1 MHPRLGRH
9 WRRHFGQRELPPEL
23 APLMKGISETFDDVD
38 RERALV
44 ASAMDALSGEMLG
57 RLERAHHSEAQYRHL
72 FDALPLPALTVSE
85 DGETIRAWNA
95 AAHATFGWSASD
107 AVEVGAVAALA
118 IDGAAAPAWRAMMDS
133 ELPVEARFHARTG
146 RAVDVELVGHTVLI
160 DGATARLVLLR
171 DITTQRAAERARRDA
186 DARYRAVFAHSGVA
200 ILLLD
205 FDGVIEESNAVVY
218 DVLGYRPEELVG
230 RRSADLSTPEESRGT
245 HEPIQQLKAGLRDAF
260 TVEKRLIHKD
270 GRTVWVQLTV
280 SMLELAGVRKLS
292 VILQDITPRKEMEAQ
307 LVRQAF
313 SDDLTGLANRVLFR
327 DRLAHA
333 LERRGRTG
341 ASVGVLL
348 LDFDGFKRINDSLG
362 HAAGDELLVAAT
374 HRLVAC
380 VRADDTVARLGG
392 DEFAILIEQD
402 ATPDRLVAVA
412 ERILDALHAPILV
425 PSAGREVVVGAS
437 IGLAI
442 ADGSDDDES
451 VLRNADTAMYAAKAA
466 GRRQWRRFDPDM
478 HRSAVE
484 WLELE
489 SDLRTAVDR
498 ESLTLAY
505 QPIVTLQT
513 GALRGVEALLRW
525 VHPTRGVI
533 PPDRFV
539 PIAEEAGLIV
549 PLGRWVLRTACRQVA
564 EWSRMLDRPL
574 SLSVNVAARQF
585 ESATIVDDVRAALES
600 SGLDGSSLVLELTE
614 GDLIRFPGPVVER
627 LRALRALGVRIS
639 IDDFGTG
646 YSSLAQLQAFPVD
659 EIKIDRRFV
668 AQMERDDRDAAFV
681 GAILA
686 LGKSLSVEVVAE
698 GIEGS
703 GQQQLLADQGC
714 HLGQGYL
721 FGYPLP
727 AEAMGPLLTAS
738 LVPSLEPVG

>member
-1 MHPRLGRH
+1 
-9 WRRHFGQRELPPEL
+9 
-23 APLMKGISETFDDVD
+23 
-38 RERALV
+38 
-44 ASAMDALSGEMLG
+44 
-57 RLERAHHSEAQYRHL
+57 
-72 FDALPLPALTVSE
+72 
-85 DGETIRAWNA
+85 
-95 AAHATFGWSASD
+95 
-107 AVEVGAVAALA
+107 
-118 IDGAAAPAWRAMMDS
+118 
-133 ELPVEARFHARTG
+133 
-146 RAVDVELVGHTVLI
+146 
-160 DGATARLVLLR
+160 
-171 DITTQRAAERARRDA
+171 
-186 DARYRAVFAHSGVA
+186 
-200 ILLLD
+200 
-205 FDGVIEESNAVVY
+205 
-218 DVLGYRPEELVG
+218 
-230 RRSADLSTPEESRGT
+230 
-245 HEPIQQLKAGLRDAF
+245 
-260 TVEKRLIHKD
+260 
-270 GRTVWVQLTV
+270 
-280 SMLELAGVRKLS
+280 
-292 VILQDITPRKEMEAQ
+292 
-307 LVRQAF
+307 
-313 SDDLTGLANRVLFR
+313 
-327 DRLAHA
+327 
-333 LERRGRTG
+333 
-341 ASVGVLL
+341 VLL

-412 ERILDALHAPILV
+412 DRILDALHAPILV

-489 SDLRTAVDR
+489 SDLRVAVDR

-600 SGLDGSSLVLELTE
+600 SGLDGSALVLELTE

-627 LRALRALGVRIS
+627 LRALRALGARIS

-721 FGYPLP
+721 FGFPLP
-727 AEAMGPLLTAS
+727 AEAMGPLLSAS